1 MSYLL
6 FVNFNNDLMHNAIY
20 KKLEDI
26 LESIR
31 QLIQDEGLDVK
42 SEKILN
48 IAELKEYL
56 NKYDDYFGQLSNG
69 TWYHIQP
76 KNVFATIK

>member
-1 MSYLL
+1 
-6 FVNFNNDLMHNAIY
+6 MHNAIY

-31 QLIQDEGLDVK
+31 ELIQDEGLDLK
-42 SEKILN
+42 SENILN

-56 NKYDDYFGQLSNG
+56 NKYDDYFGQLSND

-76 KNVFATIK
+76 KNVFETIK